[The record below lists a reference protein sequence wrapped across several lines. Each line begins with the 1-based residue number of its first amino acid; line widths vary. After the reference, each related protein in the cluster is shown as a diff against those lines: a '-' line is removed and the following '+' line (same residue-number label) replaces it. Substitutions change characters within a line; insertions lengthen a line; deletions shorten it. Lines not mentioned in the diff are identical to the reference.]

1 MLTMKEKLRIHAE
14 IKEANRRHLADWK
27 AAMSKPE
34 PTVDEVM
41 TALIDFM
48 DGKIEEWPWPEA
60 ISEDERK
67 HGPVV
72 KTYWTAYHNVT
83 VYADG
88 YEEMDYIGD

>member
-1 MLTMKEKLRIHAE
+1 MMTMKEKLRVHAE
-14 IKEANRRHLADWK
+14 IEEANRRHLQEWK
-27 AAMSKPE
+27 EAMQKQE

-48 DGKIEEWPWPEA
+48 DGKITEWPWPETV
-60 ISEDERK
+60 SEDERK

-72 KTYWTAYHNVT
+72 NTYWTAYHNVT

-88 YEEMDYIGD
+88 YEDYDYICD

>member
-1 MLTMKEKLRIHAE
+1 MLTMKEKLRIHADIE
-14 IKEANRRHLADWK
+14 EANRRHLQEWK
-27 AAMSKPE
+27 EAMQKQE

-48 DGKIEEWPWPEA
+48 DGKITEWPWPEA
-60 ISEDERK
+60 ISDDERR

-72 KTYWTAYHNVT
+72 RTYWTAYHNVT

-88 YEEMDYIGD
+88 HEEYDYIGD

>member
-1 MLTMKEKLRIHAE
+1 MMTMKEKLRIHAE
-14 IKEANRRHLADWK
+14 IEEANRRHLQEWK
-27 AAMSKPE
+27 EAMQKQE

-48 DGKIEEWPWPEA
+48 DGKITEWPWPEA
-60 ISEDERK
+60 ISEDERR

-72 KTYWTAYHNVT
+72 RTYWTAYNNVT

-88 YEEMDYIGD
+88 HEEYDYIGD